1 MRELLTEK
9 QVAALLRVTVK
20 ALQAWRGRGGG
31 PPFVKMGR
39 CVRYRLEDL
48 EAFVRAALRQ
58 STSDRGP
65 ASRPSRRPP

>member
-31 PPFVKMGR
+31 PPFIKMGR

-48 EAFVRAALRQ
+48 DALVRAALRQ
-58 STSDRGP
+58 STSDRGRD
-65 ASRPSRRPP
+65 AQPSRLPF

>member
-1 MRELLTEK
+1 MTTLLTE
-9 QVAALLRVTVK
+9 QEAAARLRVTVK

-31 PPFVKMGR
+31 PPFIKMGR

-58 STSDRGP
+58 STSDRGRDP
-65 ASRPSRRPP
+65 HPSTRRS